1 VSASPAARERALA
14 SWPVLLFVLCLLM
27 GSLRVH
33 AATEHEVKAAFL
45 FNFLKFVEWPGSV
58 ASSNTPIV
66 IGVVGESPLR
76 EALPKILDGQTVK
89 GRSIRMVSLR
99 PGDPIDECQLLFVAH
114 GTNEET
120 EEVLKAAKGKPILTV
135 GESPEF
141 LPQGGMIN
149 FVVMDQKV
157 RFEINT
163 AALDAA
169 GLRAD
174 SRLLAVA
181 RRVKT

>member
-1 VSASPAARERALA
+1 
-14 SWPVLLFVLCLLM
+14 
-27 GSLRVH
+27 
-33 AATEHEVKAAFL
+33 
-45 FNFLKFVEWPGSV
+45 
-58 ASSNTPIV
+58 
-66 IGVVGESPLR
+66 
-76 EALPKILDGQTVK
+76 
-89 GRSIRMVSLR
+89 
-99 PGDPIDECQLLFVAH
+99 
-114 GTNEET
+114 
-120 EEVLKAAKGKPILTV
+120 
-135 GESPEF
+135 
-141 LPQGGMIN
+141 MIN